1 MQRHR
6 LRTRRFYRAFYRWTI
21 LTSNSSACTERSPL
35 LSRHGAGFHSSARD
49 HAGVTLRKIQSDRK
63 GESAKQEPKHPLLH
77 WRPNNPSLPQPLAQ
91 PYINPGS
98 SSTGRKDALAAAK
111 ERRDKK
117 LIRRS
122 SVQAKEGYRS
132 YTGQQDPDTAG
143 QATQNKNETP
153 RAEKDEDA
161 WEDADIQTSSERP
174 FDTLQ
179 PWEEVIRYR
188 SFAGLMVQFA
198 VPAEVVEKMDAAEQ
212 IREKYGARMEVG
224 QSVTKTLDDG
234 TSVLVRSVLA
244 SGMLSQVKGFRDA
257 LWGLRPTAHVA
268 EEPQNHSNEPTTMP
282 ASPDPPDRPQNGPPA
297 YKPFGVKAKQPV
309 KPSSE
314 RPIDS
319 IRPWE
324 IVTRARAYQSP
335 TESENP
341 YMTIETVAPR
351 IELDAVTE
359 RKSLEEFRAQTGVL
373 IQIQQQQHDE
383 GELVPITLE
392 GTCDQLRRVMSTF
405 GSSVD
410 ISRRKSSGQFTQT
423 GGEGHTASAQVPEPA
438 QRANTTAER
447 RQEAQPSKPEHI
459 YRTVIAI
466 PSPPAHTVAVW
477 AKLRTSLGGVRSR
490 WPRDKCM
497 LRILEETDRVV
508 VRSPDRQ
515 AMRDMKDIVLKC
527 VNAVFEER
535 ELEVKDIVADEIGM
549 RKEEGVGAV
558 AKQRV
563 DTASGGALVLKKDN
577 QGPTPPVQNVD
588 GEECRLELNF
598 PTHPAD
604 AGKATTHD
612 STAKTRHRIIAYALG
627 TNYGRLTRVKQR
639 SGCFRIKTK
648 ENGNILLR
656 GSEEAV
662 YGAKRMIQGRVDQV
676 CVDMGVEKMV
686 LRDVKKG
693 LKDRAEENQAGSQAQ
708 QANVGEWLTLEL
720 PTLPSE
726 LEPVDADTDPN
737 AARPLRYILMSAM
750 IGSKGTIIH
759 RIKRSSGVRS
769 LYKISDTENRM
780 FIWGSTEAVRSA
792 REQLQECVDQ
802 ACDSRGVERAVLR
815 EVDVPVSEHVK
826 RGHWEL
832 RRVADVQGVQPSEG
846 LEARHGSVEES
857 VDDLELNREAV
868 MPDEKG
874 GEPISGGEEVLQPP
888 YTLSKTDEL
897 GAHEAENS
905 QADSS
910 AVMEEGRPAVLP
922 PESMAITD
930 DPKLVRKEV
939 PPAAQLVATS
949 EATDED
955 MPPSIQDPRDAAPL
969 KSLPQELEST
979 PQHEDANGT
988 GKLFNELRKTATP
1001 ADEQGAHE
1009 SETAQTSRNTAAKG
1023 RLAVLPPDSAS
1034 TVEDPNMVDGSVQPA
1049 AQPVD
1054 ESGPTNDGMP
1064 PAVDDYKD
1072 VPPSVSGN
1080 SKPAA
1085 QNGGTLSAQP
1095 SQVLNDEGKN
1105 NYILK
1110 VLVPPDPSPDIQLI
1124 SFIIGPSGYNIRNLR
1139 RTGVQVQGYE
1149 RHFLIAGRKAKVLQV
1164 SHRLQELLNDACSR
1178 FDLPSLRLEVVWPLQ
1193 PIWEVADA
1201 GTQSHSVDHSAQET
1215 DDRDRSK
1222 APSPGQQYSLHIG
1235 IPPHP
1240 DSSKSFAPRIM
1251 GNQGLQL
1258 NEIKRATGCDLVH
1271 SSADG
1276 SSVELRGSEAAVLDA
1291 KDQLQRIVFDTCN
1304 ADQVRQVWLSELVP
1318 LAPASEDEGINPSEE
1333 KTHSAEEKE
1342 RSAQL
1347 AEDLKI
1353 VLRTLT
1359 HPVVL
1364 VTSKLQE
1371 SPTQPDSHDAKD
1383 PSEPDLRPHR
1393 GVTVS
1398 SFNTVTL
1405 FPTPIVSFNLK
1416 VPSRSWDAIVDSG
1429 RLRVHFLSATPE
1441 GAAVAHEFTQAYD
1454 RPDEPFRRLRAAGAH
1469 VGPRS
1474 WERNRQLLTPPRVS
1488 MEGVVCR
1495 VDARLIK
1502 EQCVQVGDHVIVIA
1516 EVGHVAVQVARLGE
1530 STPVDLEA
1538 VAGLAYAR
1546 RGYRTVGAEV
1556 EPMKLAELIEKN
1568 AGREK
1573 DSMSDGEDED
1583 GFKRIEDVT
1592 AYDISASE
1600 PADESTIQD
1609 TDAEN
1614 AMSADE
1620 AEEVRRVAATRDA
1633 DRFWE
1638 AMESDEDEMTK
1649 SSEPGRL
1656 AEQANDNEGHNLPEQ
1671 QEAKQP
1677 EEHEHEQDT
1686 QKASSD
1692 QSPISSDQTLPNSAQ
1707 TKTSTRG
1714 PKRGSPHAW
1723 GIVPPS

>member
-1 MQRHR
+1 MQRR
-6 LRTRRFYRAFYRWTI
+6 SLRARRFYRAFYRWSL
-21 LTSNSSACTERSPL
+21 LTSTSPTCTGCSPL

-49 HAGVTLRKIQSDRK
+49 HAGITLRKVHSDRK
-63 GESAKQEPKHPLLH
+63 GESAKEEPNHPSLH

-98 SSTGRKDALAAAK
+98 SSTGRKDALEAAK

-117 LIRRS
+117 LIRMS
-122 SVQAKEGYRS
+122 SVQAKEGHRS
-132 YTGQQDPDTAG
+132 VTGQQDPDTAG
-143 QATQNKNETP
+143 QATQNKDETP

-174 FDTLQ
+174 FDTLE

-198 VPAEVVEKMDAAEQ
+198 VPAEVVEKMEDAEQ
-212 IREKYGARMEVG
+212 VREKYGARIEVG
-224 QSVTKTLDDG
+224 QSVTKTWEDG

-244 SGMLSQVKGFRDA
+244 SGMLTQVKGFRDA
-257 LWGLRPTAHVA
+257 LRALRPTAHVT
-268 EEPQNHSNEPTTMP
+268 EEPQNHSNEPTMMP
-282 ASPDPPDRPQNGPPA
+282 ASPDPPDRSQNGLPA

-309 KPSSE
+309 KSSSE
-314 RPIDS
+314 RPMDS

-324 IVTRARAYQSP
+324 IVTRARAYESP

-341 YMTIETVAPR
+341 HMMIQTVAPR

-359 RKSLEEFRAQTGVL
+359 RKSLEEFREQTGVL
-373 IQIQQQQHDE
+373 IQIQHHQHGK

-405 GSSVD
+405 GRSVD

-447 RQEAQPSKPEHI
+447 QQEAQPNQPDHFYK
-459 YRTVIAI
+459 TVISI
-466 PSPPAHTVAVW
+466 PTLPTHTAAVW
-477 AKLRTSLGGVRSR
+477 EKLRTSLGGVRSR

-497 LRILEETDRVV
+497 LRILEETDMVV

-515 AMRDMKDIVLKC
+515 AMRDLKDIVLKC
-527 VNAVFEER
+527 VNAVFEESG
-535 ELEVKDIVADEIGM
+535 LEVKDVVADEVGM
-549 RKEEGVGAV
+549 REEEDGVGAV
-558 AKQRV
+558 GKQV
-563 DTASGGALVLKKDN
+563 DTASGGALVSKKDN
-577 QGPTPPVQNVD
+577 QGPTPPVQDVD

-604 AGKATTHD
+604 AGEATSYDPKDT
-612 STAKTRHRIIAYALG
+612 TRHRIITDALG
-627 TNYGRLTRVKQR
+627 PNYGRLARMKYR
-639 SGCFRIKTK
+639 SGCIRVKPR

-656 GSEEAV
+656 GSEGAV
-662 YGAKRMIQGRVDQV
+662 NSAKRMIQRRVDQS
-676 CVDMGVEKMV
+676 CADMNVEKMV
-686 LRDVKKG
+686 LRELNKSLTGGAGEKKV
-693 LKDRAEENQAGSQAQ
+693 ASHAQ
-708 QANVGEWLTLEL
+708 QADAGEWLTLEL
-720 PTLPSE
+720 LTHPSE
-726 LEPVDADTDPN
+726 MEPVDANTSSST
-737 AARPLRYILMSAM
+737 AKPLRYILMSAM
-750 IGSKGTIIH
+750 IGPKGTTIH

-780 FIWGSTEAVRSA
+780 FIWGSAEAVRSA
-792 REQLQECVDQ
+792 REGLQSCVDQ
-802 ACDSRGVERAVLR
+802 ACDAHGVERAVLG

-832 RRVADVQGVQPSEG
+832 KRVADVHGAEPSEG
-846 LEARHGSVEES
+846 LEARHGSVGES
-857 VDDLELNREAV
+857 VDDLELSREAV

-910 AVMEEGRPAVLP
+910 AVMEEGRLAVLP
-922 PESMAITD
+922 PEPTPAVD
-930 DPKLVRKEV
+930 
-939 PPAAQLVATS
+939 AAQLAANS
-949 EATDED
+949 EATDD
-955 MPPSIQDPRDAAPL
+955 YTPPLVQDPSDAAPL

-979 PQHEDANGT
+979 PQNENANGT
-988 GKLFNELRKTATP
+988 EKLFNELPKTAAP

-1009 SETAQTSRNTAAKG
+1009 SENAQTSRNTAAKG
-1023 RLAVLPPDSAS
+1023 RLAVLPPKSAS
-1034 TVEDPNMVDGSVQPA
+1034 MVEDSNMVHGNVQPA

-1054 ESGPTNDGMP
+1054 KSGPANDGIA
-1064 PAVDDYKD
+1064 PAVDDSKD
-1072 VPPSVSGN
+1072 APPSVSGDP
-1080 SKPAA
+1080 KPAA
-1085 QNGGTLSAQP
+1085 PSAVALSAQP
-1095 SQVLNDEGKN
+1095 TQITDDLKN

-1178 FDLPSLRLEVVWPLQ
+1178 FDLRSLRLEVVWPLQ
-1193 PIWEVADA
+1193 PIREVADA
-1201 GTQSHSVDHSAQET
+1201 ETGSYNVDHSVQGT
-1215 DDRDRSK
+1215 PNGDDSK
-1222 APSPGQQYSLHIG
+1222 APSSGQRYFLHIG

-1251 GNQGLQL
+1251 GNQGSRLD
-1258 NEIKRATGCDLVH
+1258 EIKRTTGCDLAH
-1271 SSADG
+1271 LSADG
-1276 SSVELRGSEAAVLDA
+1276 SSVELRGSETAVLDA
-1291 KDQLQRIVFDTCN
+1291 KDQLQMIVFDTCN

-1318 LAPASEDEGINPSEE
+1318 LTPVSKYEDTKPVEAQDQP
-1333 KTHSAEEKE
+1333 AEEKE

-1347 AEDLKI
+1347 AEELKI

-1364 VTSKLQE
+1364 VTSKLRE
-1371 SPTQPDSHDAKD
+1371 SPPQPDPQDAKD
-1383 PSEPDLRPHR
+1383 PSEPDLQPHR

-1416 VPSRSWDAIVDSG
+1416 VPSRSWDAILDSG

-1469 VGPRS
+1469 VGPRC

-1502 EQCVQVGDHVIVIA
+1502 EQCVQVGDHVIVVA

-1530 STPVDLEA
+1530 STRVDLEA
-1538 VAGLAYAR
+1538 VEGLAYAR
-1546 RGYRTVGAEV
+1546 RGYRTIGAEV
-1556 EPMKLAELIEKN
+1556 EPMELAELIEKN

-1573 DSMSDGEDED
+1573 DSMSDDEDED

-1592 AYDISASE
+1592 ADDMSASE

-1614 AMSADE
+1614 AMSSDE

-1656 AEQANDNEGHNLPEQ
+1656 AEQANDNEGQNLPEKQ
-1671 QEAKQP
+1671 DVKQP
-1677 EEHEHEQDT
+1677 EEHEYERDT

-1692 QSPISSDQTLPNSAQ
+1692 AGQSSISSDRTLPNPAQ
-1707 TKTSTRG
+1707 IKASTRG